1 MVSTT
6 MMAALVI
13 VALFWGNCF
22 SCPQT
27 LLALQSHGCCHPA
40 KPTPSTCQSQGLKS
54 FEKAESGVQVDPGP
68 VVAAI
73 VEPVLAV
80 SLFTMHVAVISPTEH
95 TPPEILSLRI

>member
-6 MMAALVI
+6 FMAALVI

-22 SCPQT
+22 SCPQA
-27 LLALQSHGCCHPA
+27 LLAQQTHGCCHRTKSA
-40 KPTPSTCQSQGLKS
+40 PSTCQSPGLKN
-54 FEKAESGVQVDPGP
+54 FVKAESDVQVDPGP

-80 SLFTMHVAVISPTEH
+80 SLFTMHESAISPTEH

>member
-6 MMAALVI
+6 VMAALLI

-22 SCPQT
+22 SCPQA
-27 LLALQSHGCCHPA
+27 LLLLQAHGCCHHTKPA
-40 KPTPSTCQSQGLKS
+40 PSTCQSQGLKS
-54 FEKAESGVQVDPGP
+54 FVKAEGGVQVDPGP
-68 VVAAI
+68 AVAAV

-80 SLFTMHVAVISPTEH
+80 VLVTMHESATSPTEH